1 MTSIQ
6 YQNFTHAANLSKQ
19 LSSYL
24 LGNWTG
30 EFDTMMEQLRVA
42 IVIMN
47 STRVDAGMAEGLSN
61 WISAAMNNLKEWAG
75 LGALTGLMVIACLWC
90 ICWIR
95 GSQSRDAAIFIQ
107 AFAALEAGQSP
118 HVWLATMKH

>member
-1 MTSIQ
+1 M
-6 YQNFTHAANLSKQ
+6 SKQ
-19 LSSYL
+19 LSSYR

-42 IVIMN
+42 IVTVN
-47 STRVDAGMAEGLSN
+47 STLVDAGMVEVLST
-61 WISAAMNNLKEWAG
+61 WISTAMNHLKEWAC
-75 LGALTGLMVIACLWC
+75 LGALTGLMVIVSLASLWC

-95 GSQSRDAAIFIQ
+95 GSHSGDAAMIIQ

-118 HVWLATMKH
+118 HAWLVTMKH